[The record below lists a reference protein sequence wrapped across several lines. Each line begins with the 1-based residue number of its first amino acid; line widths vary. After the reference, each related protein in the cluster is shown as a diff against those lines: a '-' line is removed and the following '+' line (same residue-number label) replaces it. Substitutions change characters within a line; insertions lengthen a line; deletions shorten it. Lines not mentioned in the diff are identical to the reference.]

1 MLYLDD
7 VPHVGVGVELS
18 QPCPLTGRVTAS
30 ALPAGQVAMTTHWGA
45 YAGLGEAHGAVR
57 DWCAAR
63 GLRPAGP
70 RWEIYGP
77 HREDLAE
84 VWTEVY
90 WLLA

>member
-1 MLYLDD
+1 
-7 VPHVGVGVELS
+7 
-18 QPCPLTGRVTAS
+18 
-30 ALPAGQVAMTTHWGA
+30 MTTHWGD
-45 YAGLGEAHGAVR
+45 YAGLGAAHGAVR
-57 DWCAAR
+57 DWCAAQ

-77 HREDLAE
+77 HRGDPAQ